1 MKYIMIYST
10 VSDLEEARRL
20 SSNLLEKRLVAC
32 ANIIPSVESH
42 YHWQGKLETASE
54 VAVIFKTTEDKLKEV
69 AAEIKRLHSY
79 ELPAIISWNIS
90 WGEPS
95 YLNWV
100 EKETGGLL

>member
-1 MKYIMIYST
+1 MKYIIIYITASSLT
-10 VSDLEEARRL
+10 EARRI
-20 SSNLLEKRLVAC
+20 SSSLLEKRLVAC
-32 ANIIPSVESH
+32 ANISSPIESH

-69 AAEIKRLHSY
+69 ADEIKSLHSY
-79 ELPAIISWNIS
+79 DLPAIISWNIT

-95 YLNWV
+95 YLNWI